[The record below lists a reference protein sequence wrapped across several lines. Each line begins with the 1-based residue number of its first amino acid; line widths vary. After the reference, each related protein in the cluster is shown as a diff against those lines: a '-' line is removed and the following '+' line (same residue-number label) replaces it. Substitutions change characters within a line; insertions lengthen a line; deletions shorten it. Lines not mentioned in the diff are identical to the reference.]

1 MAWAIATVYYH
12 LCKKEFTLID
22 KKGVSIMPRL
32 MRLAEN
38 EKWSELNPL
47 LEKSELFELIKDVIN
62 DRQEKAEEF
71 TRVHSLGGATGFSNI
86 VVNRD
91 KLD

>member
-1 MAWAIATVYYH
+1 MP
-12 LCKKEFTLID
+12 TLM
-22 KKGVSIMPRL
+22 S
-32 MRLAEN
+32 LAAN

-47 LEKSELFELIKDVIN
+47 LKNSELFELMGDVKN
-62 DRQEKAEEF
+62 ERQEKAEEF
-71 TRVHSLGGATGFSNI
+71 TRVHTLGGATGFSNI